1 MTIAASEA
9 DRLVRAHRL
18 HMAGTPLAQAGK
30 VVLFIHGRHASG
42 TAILPLA
49 EPLAMD
55 GLCFLAPDAD
65 TGSWY
70 PGAFMAPLIS
80 NEPYLTNAL
89 ERLDSIYR
97 SLEKLGFWRDQIV
110 LAGFS
115 QGACLI
121 LEYAARHPH
130 FYAGL
135 LGFSGGL
142 IGPDPMA
149 RDDQGSF
156 DGTRVFLGC
165 SEKDP
170 FIPAK
175 RVMDT
180 ARHYEKL
187 GAQVTARLYPGSDH
201 VINKDQYTH
210 ARAILSPD
218 AVVA

>member
-1 MTIAASEA
+1 MTIKPSEA
-9 DRLVRAHRL
+9 DRLIRAHRL
-18 HMAGTPLAQAGK
+18 HVAGTPLARASK

-42 TAILPLA
+42 TVILPLA

-70 PGAFMAPLIS
+70 PGAFMAPLIT
-80 NEPYLTNAL
+80 NEPYLTQAL
-89 ERLDSIYR
+89 ERLGSIYH
-97 SLEKLGFWRDQIV
+97 SVEKLGFGPEQIV

-115 QGACLI
+115 QGSCLV
-121 LEYAARHPH
+121 LEYAARHPR

-142 IGPDPMA
+142 IGPDPLVRA
-149 RDDQGSF
+149 DRGSF
-156 DGTRVFLGC
+156 EGTRVFLGC

-175 RVMDT
+175 RVIET
-180 ARHYEKL
+180 AGHLETL
-187 GAQVTARLYPGSDH
+187 GAAVTWRLYPGSDH
-201 VINKDQYTH
+201 VINDDQYAH
-210 ARAILSPD
+210 ARAILTSD
-218 AVVA
+218 AVA

>member
-1 MTIAASEA
+1 MTIQSSQA
-9 DRLVRAHRL
+9 DRLIRAHHL
-18 HMAGTPLAQAGK
+18 HVAGTPLARASK
-30 VVLFIHGRHASG
+30 VVIFIHGRHATG
-42 TAILPLA
+42 TAILPLT

-70 PGAFMAPLIS
+70 PGAFMAPIIT

-89 ERLDSIYR
+89 ERLGSIYH
-97 SLEKLGFWRDQIV
+97 SLETLGFGREQIV

-115 QGACLI
+115 QGSCLV

-130 FYAGL
+130 FYAGI

-142 IGPDPMA
+142 IGPDPMV
-149 RDDQGSF
+149 RNERGSF
-156 DGTRVFLGC
+156 EGTRIFLGC

-175 RVMDT
+175 RVLET
-180 ARHYEKL
+180 AGHLEGL

-201 VINKDQYTH
+201 VINENQYAH
-210 ARAILSPD
+210 ARAILTWD
-218 AVVA
+218 AVA